1 MLETRSLDKLL
12 RVIVREKGD
21 YYVLIK
27 QHDHALASGE
37 FARHWA
43 ERPRPRRMIPLQP
56 LQLP

>member
-43 ERPRPRRMIPLQP
+43 ERPRPLEPTI
-56 LQLP
+56 